1 MQVDGRGEGGGGEGE
16 EGKGGWQRRER
27 EGEWEG
33 AKTPCGGG
41 GCSLT
46 GVPCGG
52 IVGIQEW
59 RREGI
64 SRRPHDLFRP
74 GGTCASQTLMAAI
87 TLPTRW
93 CLNRGNLKKG
103 RQICGKE
110 ENYYRTAAVRNF
122 TCPVNDF
129 QAQMRRKIYCSAD
142 KIIQARR
149 F

>member
-1 MQVDGRGEGGGGEGE
+1 MNISPFFSLFDKSHCPCCIFSIVVLAFKYSCKWMEEARGVGVKER
-16 EGKGGWQRRER
+16 KARGGWQRRER

-93 CLNRGNLKKG
+93 CLNRGNLKK
-103 RQICGKE
+103 RQTNLWQRGKLL
-110 ENYYRTAAVRNF
+110 
-122 TCPVNDF
+122 
-129 QAQMRRKIYCSAD
+129 
-142 KIIQARR
+142 
-149 F
+149 